1 MDRINQLTHSVLD
14 DIDNCDNLESLEN
27 LRVKYFGK
35 MELLLTNL
43 NILSEL
49 EKEEKK
55 VGQKLN
61 LIKNKFF
68 ENLERK
74 EKY

>member
-14 DIDNCDNLESLEN
+14 DIDNCRDLESLEN

-35 MELLLTNL
+35 NGIITSELKS
-43 NILSEL
+43 LSTL

-55 VGQKLN
+55 K
-61 LIKNKFF
+61 
-68 ENLERK
+68 
-74 EKY
+74 

>member
-35 MELLLTNL
+35 NGVITSELKS
-43 NILSEL
+43 LSTL

-55 VGQKLN
+55 EIGKKLN
-61 LIKNKFF
+61 LIKNTFF
-68 ENLERK
+68 EK
-74 EKY
+74 F